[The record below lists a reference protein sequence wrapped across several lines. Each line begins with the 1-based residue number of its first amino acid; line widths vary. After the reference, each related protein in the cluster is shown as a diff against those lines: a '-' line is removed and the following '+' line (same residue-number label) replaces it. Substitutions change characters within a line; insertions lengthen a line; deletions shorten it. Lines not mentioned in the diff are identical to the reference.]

1 VSDNVPDRVHI
12 RELSLDE
19 RAELGHKLFHQWARG
34 KSLRSLAE
42 ENKMHPQSVKT
53 LVDEH
58 AAFER
63 ANGGDSKMA
72 NVAVYK
78 FILEK
83 ATEIMENPAGHPAL
97 LQAKSYEAAIQA
109 ATRLDKLGGHEAP
122 TMHGEIPQETIK
134 DLMQRAQ
141 MDGTFN
147 DISPM
152 DQAKVHMD
160 DENEDIVEGEVVDD
174 GDVSGTETAGPY

>member
-1 VSDNVPDRVHI
+1 MSDNVPDRLYI
-12 RELSLDE
+12 RDLSIDE
-19 RAELGHKLFHQWARG
+19 RANLAYDLFVSWSKGQSLNALARANG
-34 KSLRSLAE
+34 
-42 ENKMHPQSVKT
+42 MDPGSVKT

-72 NVAVYK
+72 NINVYR

-83 ATEIMENPAGHPAL
+83 ASGIIENPAGHPAL
-97 LQAKSYEAAIQA
+97 LQAKAYEAAIQA

-134 DLMQRAQ
+134 DLIQRAA
-141 MDGTFN
+141 MDDTFGN
-147 DISPM
+147 ISPM
-152 DQAKVHMD
+152 EQGKVYG
-160 DENEDIVEGEVVDD
+160 EEEYIVEGEIVDD
-174 GDVSGTETAGPY
+174 RDVHGEQEAGPY